1 MAHDPGLSGPA
12 SSRGS
17 ADSTG
22 ITTRGST
29 VTEHDERGVEH
40 TQDGGN
46 GGFAM
51 MALMM
56 VCCMAVVLLFLLIPV
71 VGWPIGLTIGAG
83 GFIAMYFAHQRF
95 MGGHGSHH

>member
-1 MAHDPGLSGPA
+1 
-12 SSRGS
+12 
-17 ADSTG
+17 
-22 ITTRGST
+22 
-29 VTEHDERGVEH
+29 
-40 TQDGGN
+40 
-46 GGFAM
+46 M

-71 VGWPIGLTIGAG
+71 VGWPIGLTIGAV